1 MSFLFGGAP
10 PTTTELALR
19 YKRHISRSV
28 REIDRENMRLLNE
41 EKILMAEVKKAS
53 QNNMRQ
59 SMQKAQAVVRNRRM
73 QNKFSQMKAHLQGIG
88 MRIQSV
94 KSTEALQKAV
104 GSAVN
109 MMQSFNKV
117 TGGQHLVGA
126 LQELEKQ
133 NVLMS
138 VQSELIDENLDSVF
152 EEDNDEEA
160 PEDVVMQVMCEAG
173 VDIPSPSSVD
183 PIVRQLEVL
192 RPPVRAPI

>member
-1 MSFLFGGAP
+1 
-10 PTTTELALR
+10 
-19 YKRHISRSV
+19 V